1 MADVHS
7 QAIRSKN
14 MRAIRNQDTAI
25 EQRIALILKDR
36 GFTYRVQD
44 KALPGRP
51 DFVLPAET
59 AIIFVHGCFWHRH
72 HCYLFKMPATRT
84 EFWSGKINSN
94 VERDRRY
101 VEQLREGGWKVLIVW
116 ECALRGKLQLQDS
129 ALIERLEEW
138 LLAATDS
145 SEIDHQGLHHYRVE

>member
-51 DFVLPAET
+51 DFVLPAEK

-116 ECALRGKLQLQDS
+116 ECALRGKLQLEYS

>member
-14 MRAIRNQDTAI
+14 MRAIRNQNTAI

-51 DFVLPAET
+51 DFVLPAEK

-116 ECALRGKLQLQDS
+116 ECALRGKLQLEDS

>member
-51 DFVLPAET
+51 DFVLPAEK

-116 ECALRGKLQLQDS
+116 ECALRGKLQLEDS

>member
-51 DFVLPAET
+51 DFVLPAER

-116 ECALRGKLQLQDS
+116 ECALRGKLQLEDS

>member
-7 QAIRSKN
+7 HDIRSKN

-25 EQRIALILKDR
+25 EQRIALLLKDR
-36 GFTYRVQD
+36 GFSFRVQD

-51 DFVLPAET
+51 DFVLPQHK

-72 HCYLFKMPATRT
+72 HCYLFKMPDTRT

-101 VEQLREGGWKVLIVW
+101 VQQLQESGWKVLIVW
-116 ECALRGKLQLQDS
+116 ECALRGKLRLEDE
-129 ALIERLEEW
+129 ALVERLEEW
-138 LLAATDS
+138 LLAATHS
-145 SEIDHQGLHHYRVE
+145 SEIDHQGLHHYRAD